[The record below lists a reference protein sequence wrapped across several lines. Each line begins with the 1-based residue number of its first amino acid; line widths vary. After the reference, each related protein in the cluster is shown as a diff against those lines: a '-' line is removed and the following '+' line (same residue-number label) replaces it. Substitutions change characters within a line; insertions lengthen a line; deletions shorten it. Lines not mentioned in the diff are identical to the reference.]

1 MLKGLRET
9 SEVAELPAIQTS
21 TKSVNQPVF
30 RRFLF
35 VRCASGIAFQIAG
48 VASGWQMYRLTH
60 STFALGMMG
69 LIQFM
74 PVLLLT
80 LVVGSV
86 ADRYPRKLIMAL
98 CQTVEALLLAVLA
111 LASYRGWIHPA
122 HLYGCMA
129 LFAAARAF
137 EMPSTQALTPSL
149 VELPLVPAALALS
162 SLVNRAAFIIGPAVG
177 GLLYTLGAHV
187 PYTACV
193 VLYGTASILSLQLP
207 TQANRA
213 PMEGLNKSIF
223 SGIRFILARRDI
235 LGAISLDL
243 FAVLFGGVT
252 ALLPAFT
259 HDILHTDSRGLGI
272 LRLAPAVGAVTVSV
286 ILARY
291 PIQRNAGHKMFAAV
305 IVFGLAIAGF
315 AFSRSLW
322 LSAAILAIAG
332 SADIVSVLVRSSLIQ
347 LGTPDHMRGRVT
359 AVGSL
364 FINTS
369 LQLGEFESGVTAS
382 WLGIV
387 PATAIGG
394 VVTILVAASWMRF
407 FPNLLHINS
416 LSMPAELEPGSGRA
430 GSRRAP

>member
-1 MLKGLRET
+1 MP
-9 SEVAELPAIQTS
+9 VLPTS
-21 TKSVNQPVF
+21 TSSVNQPVF
-30 RRFLF
+30 RRFLLM
-35 VRCASGIAFQIAG
+35 RCASGVAFQVAG
-48 VASGWQMYRLTH
+48 VASGWQMYTLTH

-69 LIQFM
+69 LIQFL

-86 ADRYPRKLIMAL
+86 ADRYPRELIVGL
-98 CQTVEALLLAVLA
+98 CQTIEAVLLAVLA
-111 LASYRGWIHPA
+111 VGSYSGWIHPA
-122 HLYGCMA
+122 HLYLCMA
-129 LFAAARAF
+129 FFAAARAF

-162 SLVNRAAFIIGPAVG
+162 SLTNRAAFILGPAVG

-187 PYTACV
+187 PYAAGV
-193 VLYGTASILSLQLP
+193 VLYGAASILSFQLP
-207 TQANRA
+207 AQPNRA
-213 PMEGLNKSIF
+213 SGEGQNKSIF
-223 SGIRFILARRDI
+223 SGVRFILARRDI

-259 HDILHTDSRGLGI
+259 RDILHTDSRGLGI

-291 PIQRNAGHKMFAAV
+291 PIQRNAGRKMFAAV
-305 IVFGLAIAGF
+305 IVFGLAIVGF

-322 LSAAILAIAG
+322 LSAAILVVAG
-332 SADIVSVLVRSSLIQ
+332 SADIVSVLVRSSLVQ

-359 AVGSL
+359 AVSSL

-382 WLGIV
+382 WVGIV

-394 VVTILVAASWMRF
+394 FVTIVVAALWMRF
-407 FPNLLHINS
+407 FPNLLGVKS
-416 LSMPAELEPGSGRA
+416 LSMPDELEPGNQRA